1 MVPSLNRGEILR
13 SLYPGHRQFIK
24 TFSSATSADLHA
36 RSSLRILILNLPETR
51 CVVIYPDRCILSTYQ
66 PEFQSL
72 ASRGIL
78 LDQYYALTHPSEP
91 NYAAI
96 VGGDFWGM
104 ANDNV
109 YNIPSKWVVN
119 PEARPYLCPNPGM
132 QHFDHS

>member
-24 TFSSATSADLHA
+24 TLPSATSADLHA

-51 CVVIYPDRCILSTYQ
+51 CVVLSVIYPDRCIPSTYQ

-96 VGGDFWGM
+96 VRGDFWGM
-104 ANDNV
+104 ANDN
-109 YNIPSKWVVN
+109 
-119 PEARPYLCPNPGM
+119 L
-132 QHFDHS
+132 